1 MSDQTTNQ
9 PNNTPTPP
17 VEQKTK
23 KFAIIIALL
32 SIVVIIQGVKIYL
45 DFKDNK
51 QLTVTVENTQ
61 EELQSTLLRLENIS
75 EELDAKIE
83 EISKLGGD
91 IKELEEAKAELD
103 VERNQLRR
111 TRKANRSVIAA
122 LQDKADGYEELL
134 KAKDKEIE
142 KLKDLNKELYTEN
155 TGLKNTQNQLSDSIS
170 SLSESA
176 EKLASKV
183 AIASQLEAENIGIF
197 AVSTKQKE
205 RNSPFKKRHLDKLK
219 VTFAIAENK
228 VAPIEGKEIMIRVV
242 DSNEQVLFDVAN
254 GSGTFML
261 NGKETFYTAI
271 QEVLFDNSLQT
282 VTFLYDK
289 GSEYNSGAY
298 TMEIFTD
305 DYMMG
310 SGQFVVK

>member
-1 MSDQTTNQ
+1 MSEQPKNQ

-17 VEQKTK
+17 AEVKTK

-45 DFKDNK
+45 DFKDNQ

-61 EELQSTLLRLENIS
+61 EELQNTLIRLDNIS
-75 EELDAKIE
+75 EELDEKIE

-91 IKELEEAKAELD
+91 VQELEEAKADLEK
-103 VERNQLRR
+103 ERNQLRR
-111 TRKANRSVIAA
+111 TRKANRSVIAS

-142 KLKDLNKELYTEN
+142 KLKDLNKELFVEN

-170 SLSESA
+170 SLSENA

-183 AIASQLEAENIGIF
+183 AIASQLEAENIQIL
-197 AVSTKQKE
+197 AVSDKEKE
-205 RNSPFKKRHLDKLK
+205 RASPFRNRHIDKLK
-219 VTFAIAENK
+219 VTFGIAENK
-228 VAPIEGKEIMIRVV
+228 VAPIEGKEIMIRII

-261 NGKETFYTAI
+261 NDKETFYTST
-271 QEVLFDNSLQT
+271 QEILFDNSRQI

-289 GSEYNSGAY
+289 GSDYNVGSY
-298 TMEIFTD
+298 TMEVYTD

-310 SGQFVVK
+310 NVQFIVK

>member
-1 MSDQTTNQ
+1 MSNQ
-9 PNNTPTPP
+9 PTSKSPITPAP
-17 VEQKTK
+17 EQKTK

-45 DFKDNK
+45 DYKDNQ

-61 EELQSTLLRLENIS
+61 EELQSTLSRLDDIS
-75 EELDAKIE
+75 KELDQKIE

-91 IKELEEAKAELD
+91 VQELEEAKADLEK
-103 VERNQLRR
+103 ERNQLKR

-122 LQDKADGYEELL
+122 LKDKAEGYEELL

-142 KLKDLNKELYTEN
+142 KLKSLNKELYTEN

-170 SLSESA
+170 SLSENA
-176 EKLASKV
+176 EKLAGKV
-183 AIASQLEAENIGIF
+183 AIASQLEAENIGIL
-197 AVSTKQKE
+197 AINEKGKE
-205 RNSPFKKRHLDKLK
+205 RSSPFKNRHIDKLK
-219 VTFAIAENK
+219 VTFSIADNK
-228 VAPIEGKEIMIRVV
+228 VAPIEGKDIMIRVI
-242 DSNEQVLFDVAN
+242 DSNGQVLFDVAN

-261 NGKETFYTAI
+261 NDKETFYTAT
-271 QEVLFDNSLQT
+271 QEILFDNSRQLI
-282 VTFLYDK
+282 TFLYDK
-289 GSEYNSGAY
+289 GSEYNTGAY
-298 TMEIFTD
+298 TMEVYTD